1 MDSSMQKS
9 DSATTGSVE
18 NTSLTL
24 KDEKIL
30 LSEPGL
36 FGIEDEFL
44 PPTEEETA
52 TLRRVADRIPWNA
65 YREWNLRSLQQ

>member
-36 FGIEDEFL
+36 LGIEDEFL

-65 YREWNLRSLQQ
+65 YREWNLRLLQQ